1 MKKVFIFVFIAII
14 FSIFVFAETKKIAS
28 NQEAIIP
35 YRLFKT
41 TNMWNFIQLETA
53 TGRMW
58 QIQYDI
64 KGDSRGSVVINDKN
78 LAENKKSIVGRFT
91 LHSTDNMWTFILLD
105 QIDGDTWQV
114 QWSFEESERFIIP
127 INSFGY

>member
-1 MKKVFIFVFIAII
+1 MEKVFIFVFIAII
-14 FSIFVFAETKKIAS
+14 FSIFVFAETKKIAP
-28 NQEAIIP
+28 NQEVIVS

-91 LHSTDNMWTFILLD
+91 LHSTDNMWTLYCL
-105 QIDGDTWQV
+105 TK
-114 QWSFEESERFIIP
+114 
-127 INSFGY
+127 

>member
-1 MKKVFIFVFIAII
+1 MLFAILL
-14 FSIFVFAETKKIAS
+14 FAESKRIEANQDTKV
-28 NQEAIIP
+28 P

-41 TNMWNFIQLETA
+41 TNMWNFIQLDTV
-53 TGRMW
+53 TGQMW

-64 KGDSRGSVVINDKN
+64 QGDKRGSVILNSEN

-91 LHSTDNMWTFILLD
+91 LYSTDNMWTFILLD

-114 QWSFEESERFIIP
+114 QWSFEENERFVIP
-127 INSFGY
+127 INFLSY

>member
-1 MKKVFIFVFIAII
+1 MKKIFIFIFIAII
-14 FSIFVFAETKKIAS
+14 FSIFVFAQTKQIAS
-28 NQEAIIP
+28 NQEAVVP

-64 KGDSRGSVVINDKN
+64 KGDSRGSVVINDEN

-91 LHSTDNMWTFILLD
+91 LHATDNMWTFILLD

-114 QWSFEESERFIIP
+114 QWSLEEDKRFIIP
-127 INSFGY
+127 ISSFSY

>member
-14 FSIFVFAETKKIAS
+14 FSILVFAQTKQIAS
-28 NQEAIIP
+28 NQDAILP

-64 KGDSRGSVVINDKN
+64 NGNSRGSAVINNKN

-91 LHSTDNMWTFILLD
+91 LYATDNMWTFILLD

-114 QWSFEESERFIIP
+114 QWSFDEDERFIIP
-127 INSFGY
+127 INSFSY

>member
-1 MKKVFIFVFIAII
+1 MKKVFIFVFIVII
-14 FSIFVFAETKKIAS
+14 FSIFVFAQTKLVAS
-28 NQEAIIP
+28 NQETVVP

-64 KGDSRGSVVINDKN
+64 KGDSRGSVVINDEN
-78 LAENKKSIVGRFT
+78 LAENK
-91 LHSTDNMWTFILLD
+91 
-105 QIDGDTWQV
+105 
-114 QWSFEESERFIIP
+114 RFIIP

>member
-1 MKKVFIFVFIAII
+1 MKKIFIFVFIAII
-14 FSIFVFAETKKIAS
+14 FSIFVFAQTKQIAS
-28 NQEAIIP
+28 NQDAVVP
-35 YRLFKT
+35 YKLFKT

-64 KGDSRGSVVINDKN
+64 KGDSRGSVVINDEN

-91 LHSTDNMWTFILLD
+91 LHATDNMWTFILLD

-114 QWSFEESERFIIP
+114 QWSLEEDKRFIIP
-127 INSFGY
+127 ISSFSY

>member
-1 MKKVFIFVFIAII
+1 MEFY
-14 FSIFVFAETKKIAS
+14 SI
-28 NQEAIIP
+28 
-35 YRLFKT
+35 RD
-41 TNMWNFIQLETA
+41 A

-127 INSFGY
+127 INSFSY

>member
-1 MKKVFIFVFIAII
+1 MKKIFIFVFIAII
-14 FSIFVFAETKKIAS
+14 FSIFVFAQTKQMAS
-28 NQEAIIP
+28 NQDAVVP
-35 YRLFKT
+35 YKLFKT

-64 KGDSRGSVVINDKN
+64 KGDSRGSVVINDEN

-91 LHSTDNMWTFILLD
+91 LHATDNMWTFILLD

-114 QWSFEESERFIIP
+114 QWSLEEDKRFIIP
-127 INSFGY
+127 ISSFSY

>member
-1 MKKVFIFVFIAII
+1 MKKIFILFFIIMLFAILL
-14 FSIFVFAETKKIAS
+14 FAESKRIES
-28 NQEAIIP
+28 NQDTKVP

-41 TNMWNFIQLETA
+41 TNMWNFIQLDTV
-53 TGRMW
+53 TGQMW

-64 KGDSRGSVVINDKN
+64 QGDKRGSVILNSEN

-91 LHSTDNMWTFILLD
+91 LYSTDNMWTFILLD

-114 QWSFEESERFIIP
+114 QWSFEENERFVIP
-127 INSFGY
+127 INFLSY

>member
-1 MKKVFIFVFIAII
+1 MKKIFIFVFIAII
-14 FSIFVFAETKKIAS
+14 FSIFVFAQTKQMAS
-28 NQEAIIP
+28 NQEAVVP

-64 KGDSRGSVVINDKN
+64 QGDKRGSVVINDEN
-78 LAENKKSIVGRFT
+78 LSENKKSIVGRFT
-91 LHSTDNMWTFILLD
+91 LYATDNMWTFILLD

-114 QWSFEESERFIIP
+114 QWSLEEDKRFIIP
-127 INSFGY
+127 INSFSY

>member
-14 FSIFVFAETKKIAS
+14 FSILVFAQTKQIAS
-28 NQEAIIP
+28 NQDAILP

-64 KGDSRGSVVINDKN
+64 NGNSRGSAVINSKN

-91 LHSTDNMWTFILLD
+91 LYATDNMWTFILLD

-114 QWSFEESERFIIP
+114 QWSLEEDERFVIP
-127 INSFGY
+127 INSFSY